1 MEACVFKMKD
11 LSIKPLS
18 SKRLRAALL
27 LVLLLSVL
35 SLSQSSISGV
45 FLAVTGLALMAVF
58 VIAWR
63 AASRKPPALLMTFRP
78 ANVWLTD
85 SQGADTPIR
94 CTHLSVYFW
103 LIVLH
108 AECPQQGRQVIVLL
122 PDSLPD
128 RSLDQW
134 RQLLVWAK
142 RMRRQIA
149 MQ

>member
-1 MEACVFKMKD
+1 MYRLEIQPVA
-11 LSIKPLS
+11 SR
-18 SKRLRAALL
+18 RLRAALL
-27 LVLLLSVL
+27 LVLLLAVL
-35 SLSQSSISGV
+35 SLSQSSLSGLSLAIAGLLLTVV
-45 FLAVTGLALMAVF
+45 F
-58 VIAWR
+58 IQSWR

-78 ANVWLTD
+78 ANVWVTD

-94 CTHLSVYFW
+94 CTHLSVYSW

>member
-1 MEACVFKMKD
+1 MYRLEIQPVA
-11 LSIKPLS
+11 SR
-18 SKRLRAALL
+18 RLRAALL
-27 LVLLLSVL
+27 LVLLLAVL
-35 SLSQSSISGV
+35 SLSQSSLSGLSLAIAGLLLTVV
-45 FLAVTGLALMAVF
+45 F
-58 VIAWR
+58 IQSWR

-78 ANVWLTD
+78 ARAWLTD
-85 SQGADTPIR
+85 LQGADTPIR
-94 CTHLSVYFW
+94 CTHLSVYSW

-108 AECPQQGRQVIVLL
+108 AECPPQGRQVIVLL

-128 RSLDQW
+128 RSFDQW

>member
-1 MEACVFKMKD
+1 MYRLEIQPVA
-11 LSIKPLS
+11 SR
-18 SKRLRAALL
+18 RLRAALL
-27 LVLLLSVL
+27 LVLLLAVL
-35 SLSQSSISGV
+35 SLSQSSLSGLSLAIAGLLLTVV
-45 FLAVTGLALMAVF
+45 F
-58 VIAWR
+58 IQSWR

-78 ANVWLTD
+78 ANVWVTD

-94 CTHLSVYFW
+94 CTHLSVYSW

-128 RSLDQW
+128 RSFDQW

>member
-1 MEACVFKMKD
+1 MMRRLELRPVV
-11 LSIKPLS
+11 SR
-18 SKRLRAALL
+18 RLRAALL
-27 LVLLLSVL
+27 LVLLLAVV
-35 SLSQSSISGV
+35 SLSQSSLAGLSLAIVGLLLTVV
-45 FLAVTGLALMAVF
+45 F
-58 VIAWR
+58 IQSWR

-78 ANVWLTD
+78 AKAWLTNL
-85 SQGADTPIR
+85 QGTDTPIR
-94 CTHLSVYFW
+94 CTHLSIYPW

>member
-1 MEACVFKMKD
+1 MYRLEIQPVA
-11 LSIKPLS
+11 SR
-18 SKRLRAALL
+18 RLRAALL
-27 LVLLLSVL
+27 LVLLLAVL
-35 SLSQSSISGV
+35 SLSQSSLSGLS
-45 FLAVTGLALMAVF
+45 LAIVDLLLTVLF
-58 VIAWR
+58 IQSWR

-78 ANVWLTD
+78 AKVWLTD
-85 SQGADTPIR
+85 LQGTDTPIR
-94 CTHLSVYFW
+94 CTHLSVYSW

-108 AECPQQGRQVIVLL
+108 AQLPQQGRQVIVLL

>member
-1 MEACVFKMKD
+1 MMRRLEIRPVV
-11 LSIKPLS
+11 SR
-18 SKRLRAALL
+18 RLRAALL

-35 SLSQSSISGV
+35 SLSQSSLSGWS
-45 FLAVTGLALMAVF
+45 LAVVGSSLVAVF
-58 VIAWR
+58 VQAWC
-63 AASRKPPALLMTFRP
+63 AASRRPPAVALTFKPIKALLIDLNGVET
-78 ANVWLTD
+78 
-85 SQGADTPIR
+85 SIH
-94 CTHLSVYFW
+94 CTRLSVYPW

-108 AECPQQGRQVIVLL
+108 AEIPQQGRQVLIWL

-128 RSLDQW
+128 CSSDQW

>member
-1 MEACVFKMKD
+1 MYRLEIQPVA
-11 LSIKPLS
+11 SR
-18 SKRLRAALL
+18 RLRAALL
-27 LVLLLSVL
+27 LVLLLAVL
-35 SLSQSSISGV
+35 SLSQSSLSGLSLAIAGLLLTVV
-45 FLAVTGLALMAVF
+45 F
-58 VIAWR
+58 IQSWR
-63 AASRKPPALLMTFRP
+63 AASRKPPGLLMTFRP
-78 ANVWLTD
+78 AKVWLTD

-94 CTHLSVYFW
+94 CTHLSVYSW

-128 RSLDQW
+128 RSFDQW